1 MKGVKAEAAEIE
13 AAAQRERACILCPIA
28 TENMES
34 PLCRPFL
41 WTGWFSQI
49 RTIFLEQEKFLLT
62 FHTYGFIVS
71 LNHSEDGV

>member
-41 WTGWFSQI
+41 
-49 RTIFLEQEKFLLT
+49 
-62 FHTYGFIVS
+62 
-71 LNHSEDGV
+71 